1 MTQYWKLLRLRSNLN
16 CKQLARSYSRWDEG
30 SCIRCPLQEQTQIL
44 DLVIFV
50 HHGSHRNYWELIFA
64 PFSVV
69 PNDVERFPGL
79 QFCNEYTVPKD
90 QLEHYKDVTAQD
102 IICSQVV
109 SMLSLLNIWAWSS
122 FMLGVPRLKLLCSNF
137 ESVSTCRQTC
147 IEREKPCMNVW
158 RPSRIFLVCS
168 SGL

>member
-1 MTQYWKLLRLRSNLN
+1 
-16 CKQLARSYSRWDEG
+16 
-30 SCIRCPLQEQTQIL
+30 
-44 DLVIFV
+44 
-50 HHGSHRNYWELIFA
+50 LIFA

-109 SMLSLLNIWAWSS
+109 SMWSLLNI
-122 FMLGVPRLKLLCSNF
+122 
-137 ESVSTCRQTC
+137 
-147 IEREKPCMNVW
+147 
-158 RPSRIFLVCS
+158 
-168 SGL
+168 